1 MRHGVG
7 GDGDDDPSTGTKAAV
22 QLDFAAM
29 RVVSELTP
37 RLAHGLEAQVLGP
50 TARIWLRRGLS
61 SAGVVTDGQMGPPG
75 LSPALV

>member
-1 MRHGVG
+1 
-7 GDGDDDPSTGTKAAV
+7 
-22 QLDFAAM
+22 M

-61 SAGVVTDGQMGPPG
+61 SAGVVTDGQMEPPG